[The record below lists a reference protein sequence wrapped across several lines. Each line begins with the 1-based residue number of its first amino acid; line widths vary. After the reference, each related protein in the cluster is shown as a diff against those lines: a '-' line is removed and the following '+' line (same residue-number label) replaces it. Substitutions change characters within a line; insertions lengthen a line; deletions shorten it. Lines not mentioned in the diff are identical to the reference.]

1 MSTSYI
7 VSEIQLKYKPQ
18 PLTETI
24 NSAKDIRKL
33 LINRVYDEE
42 TIGYKETFKVLLLNN
57 ANKIIGYTT
66 ISEGGLTSTIV
77 DVRVIMQTALVSN
90 ASSIILTHNHPSGN
104 THPSCQDDNLTKK
117 IKAACEIM
125 DIRLL
130 DHIIVTPYDSY
141 YSYCD
146 EGRI

>member
-1 MSTSYI
+1 MNTDYI

-24 NSAKDIRKL
+24 SSARDIHKL

-66 ISEGGLTSTIV
+66 VSEGGLTSTIV

-90 ASSIILTHNHPSGN
+90 ATSIILTHNHPSGN
-104 THPSCQDDNLTKK
+104 PRPSIHDDSLTKK
-117 IKAACEIM
+117 IKSACELM

-130 DHIIVTPYDSY
+130 DHIIVTPYDSF

-146 EGRI
+146 EGRL